1 MQRLMHLVLSHHG
14 DLDKGSPVRP
24 QTPEAMLLHLIDML
38 DSQMGAVTR
47 LAKNQDANGWSDY
60 AKNFERRFYFGQA
73 GEAAPAA
80 VPVQA
85 AHEVSGSPEPVQA
98 AHEVSG
104 SPVLGTDTVPDK
116 PAKKPSLF

>member
-60 AKNFERRFYFGQA
+60 AKNFERRFYFGQVA
-73 GEAAPAA
+73 GAA
-80 VPVQA
+80 PVQA
-85 AHEVSGSPEPVQA
+85 AHEVSGSPEPA
-98 AHEVSG
+98 Y
-104 SPVLGTDTVPDK
+104 LGTDTIPDK
-116 PAKKPSLF
+116 PSKKPSLF